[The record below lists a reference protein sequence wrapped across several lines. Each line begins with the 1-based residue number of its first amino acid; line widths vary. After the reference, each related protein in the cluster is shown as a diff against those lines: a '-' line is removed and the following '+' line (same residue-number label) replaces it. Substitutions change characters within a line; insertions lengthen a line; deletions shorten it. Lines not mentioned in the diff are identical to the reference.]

1 MGGKNMNRKD
11 SKKETIKITIPR
23 GNFNSD
29 WFRCQKC
36 GREVQMLVL
45 GNHAT
50 CSECGGT
57 MVRK

>member
-1 MGGKNMNRKD
+1 M
-11 SKKETIKITIPR
+11 KKTNNVKKATKIIIPK
-23 GNFNSD
+23 GHFNSD

-45 GNHAT
+45 GNHVT
-50 CSECGGT
+50 CSKCGGM